1 LRKKDSTPN
10 TNYNKGIFVTLQIK
24 IMSFA
29 YILGQKN
36 EFCLHIGTEGVV
48 IVEYR

>member
-1 LRKKDSTPN
+1 
-10 TNYNKGIFVTLQIK
+10 
-24 IMSFA
+24 MSFA

-48 IVEYR
+48 IVEYRWSCH